1 MLMFLLVSSMIF
13 FKQDLVNEQNL
24 SGEKE
29 NKLRCQNFQNAKHV
43 PYVLT
48 IRESFEEQPE
58 ISTNINV
65 QRSCLLPLISACCEC
80 KSNIIKRI
88 RLLDLLKRL

>member
-13 FKQDLVNEQNL
+13 FKQDLVNAQNL

-43 PYVLT
+43 PYLLT

-65 QRSCLLPLISACCEC
+65 QRSCLLPPNLG
-80 KSNIIKRI
+80 
-88 RLLDLLKRL
+88 LL

>member
-48 IRESFEEQPE
+48 IRESFEEHPKFQQILMFKDP
-58 ISTNINV
+58 V
-65 QRSCLLPLISACCEC
+65 CYLLISACCEC
-80 KSNIIKRI
+80 KSDIIKRI

>member
-13 FKQDLVNEQNL
+13 FKQDLVNAQNL

-65 QRSCLLPLISACCEC
+65 QRSCLLPPNLG
-80 KSNIIKRI
+80 
-88 RLLDLLKRL
+88 LL

>member
-13 FKQDLVNEQNL
+13 FKQDLVNAQNL

-48 IRESFEEQPE
+48 IRESFEEQPK

-65 QRSCLLPLISACCEC
+65 QRSCLLPPNLG
-80 KSNIIKRI
+80 
-88 RLLDLLKRL
+88 LL

>member
-13 FKQDLVNEQNL
+13 FKQHLVNAQNL

-43 PYVLT
+43 PYLLT

-65 QRSCLLPLISACCEC
+65 QRSCLLPPNLG
-80 KSNIIKRI
+80 
-88 RLLDLLKRL
+88 LL

>member
-13 FKQDLVNEQNL
+13 FKQHLVNAQNL

-65 QRSCLLPLISACCEC
+65 QRSCLLPPNLG
-80 KSNIIKRI
+80 
-88 RLLDLLKRL
+88 LL